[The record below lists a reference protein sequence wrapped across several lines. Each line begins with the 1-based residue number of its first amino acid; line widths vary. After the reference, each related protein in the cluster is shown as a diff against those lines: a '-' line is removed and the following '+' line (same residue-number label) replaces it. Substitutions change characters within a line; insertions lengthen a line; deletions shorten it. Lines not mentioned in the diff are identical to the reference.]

1 MLKKSIAIIALL
13 VALGTGAQVLAQ
25 SVKIGVVSMPR
36 LLDQAPQA
44 KAAMQILQSE
54 FEPRQRAIQD
64 QTKRTKE
71 LEDRLKKD
79 AAVMSE
85 EERRKAERDM
95 RDQQRDLTRRQN
107 EFVEDLN
114 VARSEQLGRLN
125 RDLLLQ
131 VQEYAKTAGYDLVV
145 GDGVLYASGAVDITS
160 GVLARLEAN
169 YSAKAKRTAGQK

>member
-1 MLKKSIAIIALL
+1 MLKKSIAIFTILAALS
-13 VALGTGAQVLAQ
+13 AGTQVFAQT
-25 SVKIGVVSMPR
+25 VKIGVVSMPR

-44 KAAMQILQSE
+44 KAAMQVLQSE

-64 QTKRTKE
+64 QTKKIKD
-71 LEDRLKKD
+71 LEDNLKKD
-79 AAVMSE
+79 GAVMSE
-85 EERRKAERDM
+85 EARRKSERDM
-95 RDQQRDLTRRQN
+95 REQQRDLARRQN

-145 GDGVLYASGAVDITS
+145 GDGVLYASGAVDITA

-169 YSAKAKRTAGQK
+169 YSAKAQ